1 MLPLEDLKAKAK
13 AATPGP
19 WRAGGTGAVICDTE
33 LDSVHFPVIADLHHN
48 DRDHVEQNQAYIA
61 AASPDV
67 VLKLI
72 ERIEMLEARKC
83 SHGDYRMYG
92 TTDCDNALKCDGRTE
107 LYIIGEGHCIQC
119 RHAREALTAC
129 EG

>member
-72 ERIEMLEARKC
+72 ERIETLQDAVKVFVEAGVDDGCGGYIWADQRIADAMLV
-83 SHGDYRMYG
+83 
-92 TTDCDNALKCDGRTE
+92 
-107 LYIIGEGHCIQC
+107 
-119 RHAREALTAC
+119 AREALKAG
-129 EG
+129 EK